1 MSMFDSIL
9 VVCTGNICRS
19 PIAERVLRQ
28 ALPAKKIDSA
38 GIAALVGHEAD
49 VSAKDV
55 AQEHGV
61 SLDGHKGIQFSSS
74 LAKKYDLILVM
85 EKSHFESISQMS
97 PELRGKTFLLGH
109 WLGQREI
116 PDPYLKSKEAFESIY
131 LLIEKSCQYWAE
143 KLVG

>member
-1 MSMFDSIL
+1 MFDSIL
-9 VVCTGNICRS
+9 VICTGNICRS
-19 PIAERVLRQ
+19 PTAERLLRKLIPGKQ
-28 ALPAKKIDSA
+28 IDSA
-38 GIAALVGHEAD
+38 GISALVGHEAD
-49 VSAKDV
+49 DSAKDV

-61 SLDGHKGIQFSSS
+61 SLDGHKGTQFRPS
-74 LAKKYDLILVM
+74 LGKKYDLILVM
-85 EKSHFESISQMS
+85 EKSHIASISKIS
-97 PELRGKTFLLGH
+97 PEARGKTFLLGH